1 MSSSSYK
8 PSLVRTIK
16 LLAKDLFENAEKYV
30 PDKDYMADFDIW
42 LHIPSSGSG
51 FDAPT
56 IEVNAEFYPDRFAL
70 AIQPDSKEAKEEI
83 EKPFPTF

>member
-8 PSLVRTIK
+8 PTLVKTIK

-30 PDKDYMADFDIW
+30 PDKDYMTDFDIW
-42 LHIPSSGSG
+42 LHIPSAGY
-51 FDAPT
+51 DREVPT
-56 IEVNAEFYPDRFAL
+56 IEVNAEFYPDKYVL
-70 AIQPDSKEAKEEI
+70 AVQPDSKEAKEEL

>member
-8 PSLVRTIK
+8 PTLVKTIK

-30 PDKDYMADFDIW
+30 PDKDYMTDFDIW
-42 LHIPSSGSG
+42 LRIPSGG
-51 FDAPT
+51 EPPT
-56 IEVNAEFYPDRFAL
+56 IEVNVEFYPDKFVL
-70 AIQPDSKEAKEEI
+70 AVQPDSEEAKEEL